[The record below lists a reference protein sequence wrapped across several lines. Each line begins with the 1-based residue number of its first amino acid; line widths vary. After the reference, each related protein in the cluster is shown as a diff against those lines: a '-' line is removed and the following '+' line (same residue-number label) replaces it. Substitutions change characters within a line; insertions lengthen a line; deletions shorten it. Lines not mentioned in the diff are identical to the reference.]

1 MNIIKSSVG
10 ESQYKQ
16 IEQRGEIYVVRVL
29 PSEPQD
35 GLITCY
41 ETTLDYIP
49 TQTEIES
56 IEQAA
61 RDKETLISDLL
72 HRSEVL
78 RDIEGLKQQ
87 LADTDYKAIKYAEG
101 LTSAEEYAPTKAE
114 RQSIR
119 DRINEL
125 QEEII
130 NED

>member
-10 ESQYKQ
+10 ESRYKQ

-29 PSEPQD
+29 PSEPHE

-41 ETTLDYIP
+41 ETTLDHEP
-49 TQTEIES
+49 TSAEIAEIEQS
-56 IEQAA
+56 A
-61 RDKETLISDLL
+61 RDKETLISDML

-78 RDIEGLKQQ
+78 REIEGLKQQ
-87 LADTDYKAIKYAEG
+87 LTESDYKAIKFAEG
-101 LTSAEEYAPTKAE
+101 WITAKEYAPTKAE

-119 DRINEL
+119 NRINEL

-130 NED
+130 NG

>member
-1 MNIIKSSVG
+1 MNIIISSVG

-16 IEQRGEIYVVRVL
+16 IEQRGELTVVRVL

-35 GLITCY
+35 GLVRCY
-41 ETTLDYIP
+41 ETTLDHIP

-61 RDKETLISDLL
+61 RDKETLINDML
-72 HRSEVL
+72 HRGEVL
-78 RDIEGLKQQ
+78 KEIESLKQQ
-87 LADTDYKAIKYAEG
+87 LSDTDYKAIKYAEG
-101 LTSAEEYAPTKAE
+101 WITAEDYAPTKAE

-119 DRINEL
+119 NRINEL

-130 NED
+130 NG

>member
-1 MNIIKSSVG
+1 MNIIISSVG
-10 ESQYKQ
+10 KDQYKQ
-16 IEQRGEIYVVRVL
+16 IEQRGELTVVRVL

-35 GLITCY
+35 GLVRCY
-41 ETTLDYIP
+41 ETTLDHIP

-61 RDKETLISDLL
+61 RDKETLISDML
-72 HRSEVL
+72 HRSEML
-78 RDIEGLKQQ
+78 REIEGLKQQ

-101 LTSAEEYAPTKAE
+101 WITAEDYAPTKAE

-119 DRINEL
+119 NRINEL

-130 NED
+130 NG

>member
-35 GLITCY
+35 GLVRCY

-101 LTSAEEYAPTKAE
+101 LISAEEYAPTKAE